1 MSTSAAPA
9 ELIRPYRPLPVARE
23 PGRITG
29 GVAAVAGQMA
39 LRAAR
44 ASDVEALLGLIN
56 CYAAQGLLLWRSEAS
71 LLSSLRDFVVS
82 ARTTARGE
90 QVVGCGALAHLGPGL
105 GEVRSLAVAAEAA
118 GRGAGRR
125 IVGRLLNDASE
136 RGLGEVLAL
145 TRRPSFFQALGFVVT
160 RRERFPEKLEADC
173 ARCPRDLRCDEV
185 ALVWTGGGGG
195 RHSAF

>member
-1 MSTSAAPA
+1 MTEA
-9 ELIRPYRPLPVARE
+9 
-23 PGRITG
+23 
-29 GVAAVAGQMA
+29 AAVAGPIV

-44 ASDVEALLGLIN
+44 ASDVEAMLGLIN
-56 CYAAQGLLLWRSEAS
+56 GYAGQGLLLWRSEAS
-71 LLSSLRDFVVS
+71 LLSSLSDSVVA
-82 ARTTARGE
+82 ARRTARGE
-90 QVVGCGALAHLGPGL
+90 RFVGCGALAHLGPGL

-118 GRGAGRR
+118 GRGVGRR
-125 IVGRLLNDASE
+125 IVERLLGRASE

-160 RRERFPEKLEADC
+160 VRERFPEKIRADC